1 MTTPNKTPPGADPKQ
16 LERTGTVR
24 EIGSQAVWSLS
35 SCKPGFGVD
44 QLRDDNL
51 ETYWQSDGSQPHL
64 VNIQFRKTTVKTLC
78 IYADYKSDESYTP
91 SKISVRVGNNFHNLQ
106 EIRVVF
112 DVFGP
117 RGLETAAT
125 ATPPQACSW
134 FSGSRWR
141 LIWPAQL
148 ELVEPSGW
156 IHVPLTDSH
165 KKPIR
170 TFMIQIAVLANH
182 QNGRDTHMRQIK
194 VYTPVEESSI
204 GKFPRCTTIDFMM
217 YRSIR

>member
-64 VNIQFRKTTVKTLC
+64 VNIQFRRKTTVKTLC

-106 EIRVVF
+106 EIRV
-112 DVFGP
+112 
-117 RGLETAAT
+117 
-125 ATPPQACSW
+125 
-134 FSGSRWR
+134 SG
-141 LIWPAQL
+141 Q
-148 ELVEPSGW
+148 
-156 IHVPLTDSH
+156 H
-165 KKPIR
+165 KKLNGNLGRVFQKVQTTHEDQPATRAYDQMLNPNFTIR
-170 TFMIQIAVLANH
+170 FV
-182 QNGRDTHMRQIK
+182 
-194 VYTPVEESSI
+194 SSKP
-204 GKFPRCTTIDFMM
+204 GKIYMN
-217 YRSIR
+217 

>member
-64 VNIQFRKTTVKTLC
+64 VNIQFRRKTTVKTLC

-106 EIRVVF
+106 EIRPHVLRVVNEESVNLKTQ
-112 DVFGP
+112 DKG
-117 RGLETAAT
+117 
-125 ATPPQACSW
+125 
-134 FSGSRWR
+134 
-141 LIWPAQL
+141 
-148 ELVEPSGW
+148 
-156 IHVPLTDSH
+156 
-165 KKPIR
+165 
-170 TFMIQIAVLANH
+170 
-182 QNGRDTHMRQIK
+182 MRILKQKLQIK
-194 VYTPVEESSI
+194 ENGYFFVSI
-204 GKFPRCTTIDFMM
+204 SP
-217 YRSIR
+217 S

>member
-64 VNIQFRKTTVKTLC
+64 VNIQFRRKTTVKTLC

-106 EIRVVF
+106 EIRKSH
-112 DVFGP
+112 GNQMLSSP
-117 RGLETAAT
+117 
-125 ATPPQACSW
+125 
-134 FSGSRWR
+134 
-141 LIWPAQL
+141 
-148 ELVEPSGW
+148 
-156 IHVPLTDSH
+156 DSN
-165 KKPIR
+165 
-170 TFMIQIAVLANH
+170 QD
-182 QNGRDTHMRQIK
+182 GRDCHLKKIHLTHASRK
-194 VYTPVEESSI
+194 GE
-204 GKFPRCTTIDFMM
+204 
-217 YRSIR
+217 

>member
-1 MTTPNKTPPGADPKQ
+1 MTTANKTPPGADPKQ

-64 VNIQFRKTTVKTLC
+64 VNIQFRRKTTVKTLC

-106 EIRVVF
+106 EIR
-112 DVFGP
+112 
-117 RGLETAAT
+117 
-125 ATPPQACSW
+125 
-134 FSGSRWR
+134 
-141 LIWPAQL
+141 QL

-156 IHVPLTDSH
+156 IHVPLTDTH

-217 YRSIR
+217 YRSIRALKNFGKEK

>member
-64 VNIQFRKTTVKTLC
+64 VNIQFRRKTTVKTLC

-106 EIRVVF
+106 EIRC
-112 DVFGP
+112 GQHNW
-117 RGLETAAT
+117 T
-125 ATPPQACSW
+125 Q
-134 FSGSRWR
+134 FSS
-141 LIWPAQL
+141 
-148 ELVEPSGW
+148 SG
-156 IHVPLTDSH
+156 
-165 KKPIR
+165 
-170 TFMIQIAVLANH
+170 
-182 QNGRDTHMRQIK
+182 HMRAKYRGNI
-194 VYTPVEESSI
+194 TSPLSI
-204 GKFPRCTTIDFMM
+204 PQFIHPRITLPF
-217 YRSIR
+217 